1 MDSKVFKGKDGK
13 EYFNLVAQSGTITT
27 ANDPEDLIQ
36 SGGTKIF
43 PFIYANTAS
52 QKAELVYAECIYS
65 NSTDDITEVSVI
77 GIDSKMNFLQ
87 QTVKLNGVTPVKFL
101 KPFFRINDIIPANN
115 HAFTG
120 SLIATFEAYGAVS
133 KKTFCTLM
141 AGEKSLRDA
150 VYSPYQNLYIDKIQL
165 ISGAE
170 DVLCTVTINKIID
183 NSSIGCTLVNSE
195 ATRLPIKYLFFEKP
209 AGQVAD
215 GIYEFKNPYC
225 IRPGETLLVTVDG
238 VEGANSGTTIMRCNI
253 EGHF

>member
-13 EYFNLVAQSGTITT
+13 EYFNLVAQSGAITT
-27 ANDPEDLIQ
+27 SNDPEDLIQ
-36 SGGTKIF
+36 IGGTKKF
-43 PFIYANTAS
+43 PFVYANTLS
-52 QKAELVYAECIYS
+52 RKAELVYAEYIYS
-65 NSTDDITEVSVI
+65 DNADDITEVSVI
-77 GIDSKMNFLQ
+77 GIDGKMNFLQ
-87 QTVKLNGVTPVKFL
+87 QTVKLNGTTPVKFL
-101 KPFFRINDIIPANN
+101 KPFVRINDIIPANN

-170 DVLCTVTINKIID
+170 DIICTVTINKVIN
-183 NSSIGCTLVNSE
+183 NSSIGSTLANSE
-195 ATRLPIKYLFFEKP
+195 ATRVPIKYIYFEKP
-209 AGQVAD
+209 SGQVAD

-225 IRPGETLLVTVDG
+225 IRPGETLLVTVEE
-238 VEGANSGTTIMRCNI
+238 VTGTTVMRCNI

>member
-36 SGGTKIF
+36 IGGTKKF
-43 PFIYANTAS
+43 PFVYANTLS
-52 QKAELVYAECIYS
+52 RKAELVYAEYIYS
-65 NSTDDITEVSVI
+65 DNADDITEVSVI
-77 GIDSKMNFLQ
+77 GIDGKMNFLQ
-87 QTVKLNGVTPVKFL
+87 QTVKLNGTTPVKFL

-115 HAFTG
+115 HAFAG

-170 DVLCTVTINKIID
+170 DIICTVTINKVIN
-183 NSSIGCTLVNSE
+183 NSSIGSTLANSE
-195 ATRLPIKYLFFEKP
+195 ATRVPIKYIYFEKP
-209 AGQVAD
+209 SGQVAD

-225 IRPGETLLVTVDG
+225 IRPGETLLVTVEE
-238 VEGANSGTTIMRCNI
+238 VTGTTVMRCNI